1 MEVLKEKVE
10 EEAATERAEAAER
23 GEKLLRP
30 LDARREEAPMT
41 QEMLRDLEK
50 KLSEIEIVVPEQPL
64 CVSGSGL
71 RARQK
76 QRLQGWEV
84 GADAEGSRYE

>member
-10 EEAATERAEAAER
+10 EEAAATEQAEVAER

-64 CVSGSGL
+64 CVLGL

-76 QRLQGWEV
+76 
-84 GADAEGSRYE
+84 